1 MATDHTSDYSL
12 TDLEIRMFQR
22 QDEGYP
28 VEMTLGGQQE
38 FPRGYLSADVLPW
51 TPSGDPVA
59 DGQRLLETLLADGAL
74 RSAWAEA
81 RGQTPQRRL
90 RLRIDAAAAELHT
103 LPWET
108 LHEGPVMLSAQADTP
123 FSRYLPIALPWGGP
137 VEERPIRVLV
147 VISSPD
153 DVESKYNLAR
163 VDLTLERDNLASVFE
178 SLDPHIL
185 QVDFLE
191 PPTTPQRLEEKLR
204 TSASGAGGYH
214 ILYYV
219 GHGAFSARRGQAV
232 LYLQDDAGNTH
243 LLLDHEL
250 AAMLA
255 RQGVQPRLVFLA
267 ACQSAQMDDIRAR
280 STNDAF
286 VGLAPKLVSV
296 GVPAVVAMQDFI
308 AVESAR
314 EFGATFFRRLL
325 EHGQVDQAV
334 NEARSALLT
343 AGRPDATAP
352 VLFMRLKSGQLWS
365 GEADARGEVL
375 GDKNPAIFWKGLVK
389 NIHSGKCTPIVGS
402 RVRSRWIPDPTEI
415 AQAWAEEYEYPYSDK
430 EDLPRIV
437 EYIAVSQGNDFPR
450 YELLDLMRQTFSE
463 RLPEGLK
470 PDKKCETLAALV
482 KEIGWQELT
491 ADDPNET
498 HKVLASLDLPLYL
511 TTNYDNFL
519 TAALEARGKRPARA
533 ICRWNEALDGL
544 PSLFED
550 DPNYEPTPEAPLVYH
565 LFGNE
570 EEPDSMVMS
579 EDDHLDFL
587 VRISAEMERIP
598 HYIWAVLA
606 NSSLMFLGYG
616 LSDWGFR
623 TIMRGLVA
631 TRQQRR
637 KIKHIGV
644 QLDPRDV
651 SVLDVETAKVFLQ
664 QYFQSAEINVFSGSL
679 EQFVAELREWWEKET
694 GA

>member
-1 MATDHTSDYSL
+1 MATNHTSDYSL
-12 TDLEIRMFQR
+12 TDLEIRIFPS
-22 QDEGYP
+22 DVHVAGYP

-38 FPRGYLSADVLPW
+38 FPRGYLSTTILPW

-81 RGQTPQRRL
+81 RGQAPQRRI

-137 VEERPIRVLV
+137 VEERPIRTLV

-163 VDLTLERDNLASVFE
+163 VDLTLERDNLE
-178 SLDPHIL
+178 STFQSIAPDTL
-185 QVDFLE
+185 QVDFLD
-191 PPTTPQRLEEKLR
+191 PPVTPKRLEETLR
-204 TSASGAGGYH
+204 GGCH

-232 LYLQDDAGNTH
+232 LYVQDDDGNTQ

-255 RQGVQPRLVFLA
+255 RQGAQPRLVFLA
-267 ACQSAQMDDIRAR
+267 ACQSARMDDIRAR
-280 STNDAF
+280 STNDAL
-286 VGLAPKLVSV
+286 VGLAPKLISV

-325 EHGQVDQAV
+325 EHGLVDQAV

-343 AGRPDATAP
+343 AGRTDAAAP
-352 VLFMRLKSGQLWS
+352 VLFMRLKSGQLWG

-389 NIHSGKCTPIVGS
+389 NIRSGKCTPIVGS
-402 RVRSRWIPDPTEI
+402 RVRSRWVPDPTEI
-415 AQAWAEEYEYPYSDK
+415 AQAWAEEYEYPYSCK

-450 YELLDLMRQTFSE
+450 YELLDLMKQTFNE
-463 RLPEGLK
+463 RLPEELRSS
-470 PDKKCETLAALV
+470 KKHETLAELV
-482 KEIGWQELT
+482 KGLGWEELT
-491 ADDPNET
+491 ADDPNEV
-498 HKVLASLDLPLYL
+498 HKVLASLNLPLYL

-519 TAALEARGKRPARA
+519 TAALQAQGKQPARE

-550 DPNYEPTPEAPLVYH
+550 DPDYKPTPEAPLVYH

-587 VRISAEMERIP
+587 VHISAEMERIP
-598 HYIWAVLA
+598 HYIWAALA

-664 QYFQSAEINVFSGSL
+664 QYFQGAEINVFSGSL
-679 EQFVAELREWWEKET
+679 EQFVAELREWWEGET
-694 GA
+694 DQ